1 MSSNAKSAFVRS
13 SWIESL
19 NINVNSNFSVN
30 AFNAREKPLSLKP
43 IVNYRLLKK
52 DLNLQVL
59 FQFWSKI
66 RTRKSPKSIRVKK
79 MKLKYGSKIRL

>member
-1 MSSNAKSAFVRS
+1 M
-13 SWIESL
+13 

-43 IVNYRLLKK
+43 AVNYRLLKK
-52 DLNLQVL
+52 DLNLQLV
-59 FQFWSKI
+59 FQLWSKI